1 MLNYLLFF
9 LLPVYLLR
17 FSITNSLSVNFLE
30 LLLITVLFINIYI
43 IIKTTSFN
51 YLLKQIILNKHIFLP
66 FFLIVSGFT
75 LSYLKQQILT
85 DWMNWTDGFGKLL
98 DLIILPTFYSS
109 SLIMLSKLKKLSFL
123 MLLKSYYLS
132 ALLVSFLGLV
142 YFINDWLTFDGRL
155 NVFFQSPNQL
165 AIFIAP
171 AILIGFYLF
180 LTIQRTLKLNILLHL
195 SLLLLIFTLY
205 QTFSLGSWLAI
216 LFAIIY
222 LFLTVRNSF
231 LSFHLKVTVFM
242 AVFFSLIC
250 ILNIDLLLK
259 TFNYQPQIPA
269 SSYDSRLTIYQV
281 DQKIISI
288 NWLYGIGINN
298 FQNFYLAQQKY
309 FALYPQWAVPHAH
322 NNFLHFWIEGGVMAG
337 IGLFLL
343 LSSILLPKK
352 KSLNVLPG
360 LSTTLLSSIFIYF
373 IFHGLVDT
381 TIWTP
386 SAIIL
391 FFSTIN
397 LSLAK

>member
-9 LLPVYLLR
+9 LLPAYLLR

-43 IIKTTSFN
+43 IIKTASFN

-75 LSYLKQQILT
+75 FSYLKQQILT

-98 DLIILPTFYSS
+98 DLIILPIFYSS
-109 SLIMLSKLKKLSFL
+109 TLIMLSKLKKLSFL

-322 NNFLHFWIEGGVMAG
+322 NNLLHFWIEGGVMAG

-352 KSLNVLPG
+352 QSLNVLPG
-360 LSTTLLSSIFIYF
+360 LSTTLLSSSCIIKTCS
-373 IFHGLVDT
+373 HA
-381 TIWTP
+381 TI
-386 SAIIL
+386 AVCEHVFIIL
-391 FFSTIN
+391 I
-397 LSLAK
+397 LLLW